1 MPPDLEDK
9 LPDGRDADRRGPVD
23 PGRSGPRTDAR
34 PGSPSGLRRPRAGSH
49 ARERRG
55 GPGGAVPAHRNAG
68 ACSWPAVRPRIARRS
83 RWVIRT
89 VRETRALP
97 PLCALIAANG
107 LAVQGTPEW
116 SFCVPEAD
124 THRGNAAWS
133 SRPRVLAASPPAQ
146 TRFAALGRAVVCQ
159 RRVGRGRLKAQY
171 DPENLFRRNYS
182 VSGPRDRP
190 LSCADPVRDSHVVV
204 SLVHRLA
211 VLLPWGGRK
220 VEHDLL
226 HASGEGER

>member
-133 SRPRVLAASPPAQ
+133 SRPRVLAATPAGPDPL
-146 TRFAALGRAVVCQ
+146 RGAGP
-159 RRVGRGRLKAQY
+159 RGRLPAARGTWPPQ
-171 DPENLFRRNYS
+171 
-182 VSGPRDRP
+182 G
-190 LSCADPVRDSHVVV
+190 PVRPGEPFPHE
-204 SLVHRLA
+204 LQRLRS
-211 VLLPWGGRK
+211 PGPPPF
-220 VEHDLL
+220 
-226 HASGEGER
+226 HALIPCATAMWW